1 MASGRP
7 GTAAPRLTPL
17 ELEGLVPLAPS
28 AFIDRDGDDV
38 EQAELR
44 DLHVD
49 ELRWEVRRRV
59 DASLISGLTGTSWRA
74 RGLTLTDTRLER
86 LDLLSI
92 AAPEAGWRDVEFHAS
107 RIGSLE
113 LYDANFRRV
122 ALVGCKLGFVNL
134 RGADLADVSFTDCV
148 LEDLDLMRATASR
161 VSLTGCRIARLE
173 VSQARLTDVD
183 LRGAEV
189 ADISGIEGLR
199 GVTIGVDQLLDLA
212 PVLAGRLGIRVGEG
226 PSE

>member
-1 MASGRP
+1 MPSGRP
-7 GTAAPRLTPL
+7 GTTAPRLAPL
-17 ELEGLVPLAPS
+17 ELGELAALAAS
-28 AFIDRDGDDV
+28 AFVDPDGDDI

-49 ELRWEVRRRV
+49 EVRWSVRRRV
-59 DASLISGLTGTSWRA
+59 DASLVSGLSGTAWCA

-92 AAPEAGWRDVEFHAS
+92 AAPEAGWRSVEVSAS

-122 ALVGCKLGFVNL
+122 AFVGCKLGFVNL
-134 RGADLADVSFTDCV
+134 RGADLTDVAFTDCV

-161 VSLTGCRIARLE
+161 VALANCRIERLE
-173 VSQARLTDVD
+173 VSHARLSDVD
-183 LRGAEV
+183 LRGAAI
-189 ADISGIEGLR
+189 ADISGLEGLR
-199 GVTIGVDQLLDLA
+199 GVTIGYDQLFDLA
-212 PVLAGRLGIRVGEG
+212 PVFAGRLGIRVEEG
-226 PSE
+226 TA